1 MALGKSSN
9 PLELFSP
16 VTQSC
21 PTLCDSMDCSTP
33 GFPVHYQLL
42 ELAQTHVHWVVMPSN
57 RLILCCPLSY
67 CVQYF
72 AASGSFPLS
81 QFFASGGQSI
91 ESFIYSQNLWVVG
104 WSKLKHVLHEKKK
117 KKTVVL
123 VPEGSVEELSQ
134 WMDRL
139 RAYAEAQRWISIMEA
154 PLHLFCV
161 MWGYVQYLTFS

>member
-16 VTQSC
+16 ITQSC
-21 PTLCDSMDCSTP
+21 PTLCDPMDCSTP

-42 ELAQTHVHWVVMPSN
+42 EFAQTHVHWVVMPSN
-57 RLILCCPLSY
+57 HLILCCPLSY

-72 AASGSFPLS
+72 EASGSFPLS

-117 KKTVVL
+117 KDS
-123 VPEGSVEELSQ
+123 GSQ
-134 WMDRL
+134 CL
-139 RAYAEAQRWISIMEA
+139 RALWRSFLNEWTDLELMQKPRGGSPSWKPTPFVLCDVRWCTILNI
-154 PLHLFCV
+154 
-161 MWGYVQYLTFS
+161 

>member
-1 MALGKSSN
+1 MCCCCSVAK
-9 PLELFSP
+9 
-16 VTQSC
+16 SC
-21 PTLCDSMDCSTP
+21 PTLCNPMDCSMP
-33 GFPVHYQLL
+33 GLPVLHHLP

-57 RLILCCPLSY
+57 HLILCCPLSY

-72 AASGSFPLS
+72 EASGSFPLS

-117 KKTVVL
+117 RQWFS

-139 RAYAEAQRWISIMEA
+139 RAYAEAQRWVSIMEA
-154 PLHLFCV
+154 HSICSVWCEV
-161 MWGYVQYLTFS
+161 MYNT